1 MGQLSDAEP
10 LSAGGG
16 AETGQ
21 DDLSLSA
28 DRRLISVEQKED
40 SSLLCCR
47 NVALTLKEIENKP
60 IGYFWDN
67 DVLKRKWT
75 PTRSDGSGWDTV
87 FQLVIPKSLRKQ
99 VLSVAHDNVAGHLGI
114 TKTYYRIL
122 RNFFWPGIKSDVAR
136 YCRSCHVCQVVGKP
150 NQVIRPA
157 PLRPIPVMQEPFSR
171 VILDCVGPL
180 PRTTSGHVYLLTLMC
195 ASTRYPEAVPLRS
208 LKAKA
213 VVKALIMFFST
224 FGFPQVIQTD
234 QGTNFMSRLFKQVL
248 SQLNIKHVTSSAYH
262 PESQGVL
269 ERFHQTLKAMFSK
282 YCAESGKG
290 WDEGLP
296 LLLFAVRETVQES
309 LGFSPADLVFG
320 HTVRGPLKMLKE
332 NWLSEQKP
340 ECNLLD
346 YVSSFRERL
355 YNACKLAQTA
365 LGSVQSKM
373 KERYD
378 KNAVARS
385 FSEGDKVLVLL
396 PIQGHALQAR
406 FSGPYV
412 IDKKLSETNYVVR
425 TPDRQRK
432 TRLCHINMLKLYV
445 SREEDG
451 ESKSSVIT
459 PVASAVALL
468 DNDADEDGLNLRSTL
483 VSGG

>member
-150 NQVIRPA
+150 NQLFVR
-157 PLRPIPVMQEPFSR
+157 
-171 VILDCVGPL
+171 
-180 PRTTSGHVYLLTLMC
+180 HLL
-195 ASTRYPEAVPLRS
+195 
-208 LKAKA
+208 
-213 VVKALIMFFST
+213 
-224 FGFPQVIQTD
+224 G
-234 QGTNFMSRLFKQVL
+234 LFLLCK
-248 SQLNIKHVTSSAYH
+248 S
-262 PESQGVL
+262 
-269 ERFHQTLKAMFSK
+269 RFH
-282 YCAESGKG
+282 G
-290 WDEGLP
+290 
-296 LLLFAVRETVQES
+296 
-309 LGFSPADLVFG
+309 
-320 HTVRGPLKMLKE
+320 
-332 NWLSEQKP
+332 
-340 ECNLLD
+340 
-346 YVSSFRERL
+346 
-355 YNACKLAQTA
+355 
-365 LGSVQSKM
+365 
-373 KERYD
+373 
-378 KNAVARS
+378 
-385 FSEGDKVLVLL
+385 
-396 PIQGHALQAR
+396 
-406 FSGPYV
+406 
-412 IDKKLSETNYVVR
+412 
-425 TPDRQRK
+425 
-432 TRLCHINMLKLYV
+432 
-445 SREEDG
+445 
-451 ESKSSVIT
+451 
-459 PVASAVALL
+459 
-468 DNDADEDGLNLRSTL
+468 
-483 VSGG
+483 

>member
-1 MGQLSDAEP
+1 M
-10 LSAGGG
+10 
-16 AETGQ
+16 
-21 DDLSLSA
+21 
-28 DRRLISVEQKED
+28 
-40 SSLLCCR
+40 
-47 NVALTLKEIENKP
+47 
-60 IGYFWDN
+60 
-67 DVLKRKWT
+67 
-75 PTRSDGSGWDTV
+75 
-87 FQLVIPKSLRKQ
+87 
-99 VLSVAHDNVAGHLGI
+99 
-114 TKTYYRIL
+114 
-122 RNFFWPGIKSDVAR
+122 
-136 YCRSCHVCQVVGKP
+136 CQVVGKP

-269 ERFHQTLKAMFSK
+269 ERFHQTLRLCSVNTG
-282 YCAESGKG
+282 AESGKG

-332 NWLSEQKP
+332 NWLSEA
-340 ECNLLD
+340 E
-346 YVSSFRERL
+346 V
-355 YNACKLAQTA
+355 
-365 LGSVQSKM
+365 
-373 KERYD
+373 
-378 KNAVARS
+378 
-385 FSEGDKVLVLL
+385 
-396 PIQGHALQAR
+396 
-406 FSGPYV
+406 
-412 IDKKLSETNYVVR
+412 
-425 TPDRQRK
+425 
-432 TRLCHINMLKLYV
+432 
-445 SREEDG
+445 
-451 ESKSSVIT
+451 
-459 PVASAVALL
+459 
-468 DNDADEDGLNLRSTL
+468 
-483 VSGG
+483 